1 MVRLDYG
8 WISRATL
15 DAGADGGRGARRGR
29 ERMRFSILGPLQVRD
44 GDGREVRLSPK
55 LAGVASALLCAR
67 GAPVADERLIDILW
81 EDDPPRS
88 AQKSL
93 QVYVHHLR
101 QALGGTASV
110 ARGPGGYSI
119 ERSEGDTDAERFD
132 GLVGQG
138 RRAREQGDPARAA
151 ALLREALGL
160 WKGPAFSGLDSLPV
174 VRDEAARLN
183 ELRWT
188 CTEELMDAELDRGRH
203 AEVVAELTALVNE
216 HPFRE
221 RLRARLMLA
230 LHRSGRSADALEVY
244 RTGRGLLV
252 EELGTEPGRE
262 LRDLEQAVLRDDP
275 ALAAP
280 EAEGAPRPGT
290 SATPVASVPLPVP
303 AQLPADLPD
312 FTGRER
318 ALERIHAHLA
328 GGGPVPVVAVSGM
341 GGVGKTALA
350 LHAAHALADEHP
362 DGRLYVDLRG
372 AEAEPLA
379 PAQALSF
386 LLHAL
391 GVDGAG
397 VPDSLDA
404 RSALFRSMVAGRRV
418 LLVLDGAASEA
429 QVRPLL
435 PGAPGATVLVTG
447 RPRLTGLEGALLVD
461 LEVFT
466 PEHAVELLGRIA
478 GKERVEREPAA
489 AERIVRL
496 CGHAPLAVR
505 IAGARL
511 AGRPQWRLAR
521 MVRLLEDER
530 RRLDEL
536 ASGDRAVRASFA
548 LSHRALGEGAKR
560 AFRLLGALEVPDFP
574 EWAVAALM
582 DVSTDQAQEYIEQLV
597 DARLLTITETP
608 CGGLRYRMHDLIR
621 LYARELGESDEPE
634 EERRAALRRA
644 FGGWLWLAEQAT
656 EYIPGPCY
664 ATLHGQA
671 VRWPLPAAEASEAL
685 AEPMLWFDAE
695 WQSMAAAVQQA
706 GALGMHEAA
715 WDLAGCL
722 EKYFDVRGRF
732 DDWRRTHESAIA
744 ACRAA
749 GDRLGEAVLRRGLAD
764 LTTWATPQ
772 GPGEAMSGMRSEAQ
786 SVLEMFTEL
795 GEPRGVADARVMAT
809 WGLVSRGEARAA
821 HESAREALRIA
832 EEADYLGGRA
842 RAYHVMAVAA
852 HEEGRLEDAV
862 AHLERALELARL
874 LGNSR
879 FEATAMQFLGAAQAL
894 SGRVETGR
902 YHLVRALD
910 MARAM
915 GDRYA
920 EVFSLMYLARLYTAL
935 EDPEALPTAETAVA
949 LSRRHGMN
957 HHLADSLSVAGEAH
971 LVAGCTAEAVAALE
985 ESVRLW
991 RTRGWSSFLAG
1002 ALEALARAYEADGRP
1017 AAADRTRTEA
1027 QALQSPAQDAL

>member
-1 MVRLDYG
+1 
-8 WISRATL
+8 
-15 DAGADGGRGARRGR
+15 
-29 ERMRFSILGPLQVRD
+29 MRFSILGPLRVRD

-55 LAGVASALLCAR
+55 LAGIVAALLCAR
-67 GAPVADERLIDILW
+67 GAPVADERLIDVLW
-81 EDDPPRS
+81 EGDPPRS

-101 QALGGTASV
+101 QALGGPSTV
-110 ARGPGGYSI
+110 PRGPGGYSI
-119 ERSEGDTDAERFD
+119 ERTDGDLDADRFGD
-132 GLVGQG
+132 LVDQG
-138 RRAREQGDPARAA
+138 RRALAEGGAEPAA
-151 ALLREALGL
+151 ALFREALGL
-160 WKGPAFSGLDSLPV
+160 WQGPALSGVDSLPV

-183 ELRWT
+183 ELRWS
-188 CTEELMDAELDRGRH
+188 CTEELMGAELDRGRH
-203 AEVVAELTALVNE
+203 AEVIAELTALVNE

-230 LHRSGRSADALEVY
+230 LHRSGRSAEALEVY
-244 RTGRGLLV
+244 RSGRELLV
-252 EELGTEPGRE
+252 DQLGTEPGRE
-262 LRDLEQAVLRDDP
+262 LRELEQAVLRDDP
-275 ALAAP
+275 SLAAP
-280 EAEGAPRPGT
+280 PPGRSTVRLATGAPAA
-290 SATPVASVPLPVP
+290 SAPPVLPLPVP

-318 ALERIHAHLA
+318 ALERIHAHLTS
-328 GGGPVPVVAVSGM
+328 GGPVPVVAVSGM

-350 LHAAHALADEHP
+350 LHAAHALADDHP

-379 PAQALSF
+379 PAQALSN

-391 GVDGAG
+391 GVDGTG

-404 RSALFRSMVAGRRV
+404 RSALFRSKVAGRRV

-447 RPRLTGLEGALLVD
+447 RPRLTGLDGALLVD

-466 PEHAVELLGRIA
+466 PEQAVELLGRIA
-478 GKERVEREPAA
+478 GRERVGREPAA
-489 AERIVRL
+489 AERIAEL
-496 CGHAPLAVR
+496 CGYAPLAVR

-511 AGRPQWRLAR
+511 AGRPEWRLGR

-536 ASGDRAVRASFA
+536 SAGDRAVRASFA
-548 LSHRALGEGAKR
+548 LSHRALGDGAKR

-582 DVSTDQAQEYIEQLV
+582 DVPTGEAQGYIEQLV
-597 DARLLTITETP
+597 DARLLSITEGP
-608 CGGLRYRMHDLIR
+608 CGALRYRMHDLIR
-621 LYARELGESDEPE
+621 LYARELGESDESQ
-634 EERRAALRRA
+634 EERREALRRA

-671 VRWPLPAAEASEAL
+671 MRWPLPAQEASEAL

-695 WQSMAAAVQQA
+695 WQAMAAAVQQA

-744 ACRAA
+744 ACRVA

-764 LTTWATPQ
+764 LTTWASPQ

-786 SVLEMFTEL
+786 SVLEMFREL
-795 GEPRGVADARVMAT
+795 GETRGVADALVMRT

-821 HESAREALRIA
+821 HVSAEEALRIA

-842 RAYHVMAVAA
+842 RAYHVMAIAA
-852 HEEGRLEDAV
+852 YEDGRLEDAV
-862 AHLERALELARL
+862 SCLEKALELARL

-902 YHLVRALD
+902 YHLVRSLD

-920 EVFSLMYLARLYTAL
+920 EVFSLMYLTRLYIAL
-935 EDPEALPTAETAVA
+935 GDEEALPTVEKAVA
-949 LSRRHGMN
+949 LSRRHGIN
-957 HHLADSLSVAGEAH
+957 HHLADSLGLAGEIH
-971 LVAGCTAEAVAALE
+971 LAAGRTGEAIASLE

-1002 ALEALARAYEADGRP
+1002 ALETLAGAYDADGRP
-1017 AAADRTRTEA
+1017 AAAARARREA
-1027 QALQSPAQDAL
+1027 GELQSPAQGTQEAL

>member
-1 MVRLDYG
+1 
-8 WISRATL
+8 
-15 DAGADGGRGARRGR
+15 
-29 ERMRFSILGPLQVRD
+29 MRFSILGPLRVRD

-55 LAGVASALLCAR
+55 LAGIVAALLCAR
-67 GAPVADERLIDILW
+67 GAPVADERLIDVLW
-81 EDDPPRS
+81 EGDPPRS

-101 QALGGTASV
+101 QALGGPSTV

-119 ERSEGDTDAERFD
+119 ERSDGDLDADRFAD
-132 GLVGQG
+132 LVDQG
-138 RRAREQGDPARAA
+138 RRALGEGGAEPAA
-151 ALLREALGL
+151 ALFREALGL
-160 WKGPAFSGLDSLPV
+160 WQGPALSGIDTLPV

-188 CTEELMDAELDRGRH
+188 CTEELMGAELDRGRH
-203 AEVVAELTALVNE
+203 AEVVAELTALVYE

-221 RLRARLMLA
+221 RLRAWLMLA
-230 LHRSGRSADALEVY
+230 LHRSGRSAEALEVY
-244 RTGRGLLV
+244 RAGRGLLV
-252 EELGTEPGRE
+252 EQLGTEPGRE
-262 LRDLEQAVLRDDP
+262 LRELEQGVLRDDP
-275 ALAAP
+275 SLAAP
-280 EAEGAPRPGT
+280 APGRSAARPASGA
-290 SATPVASVPLPVP
+290 SAALPLPLP
-303 AQLPADLPD
+303 AQLPPDLPD
-312 FTGRER
+312 FTGREH

-328 GGGPVPVVAVSGM
+328 DAEPVPVVAVSGM

-350 LHAAHALADEHP
+350 LRAAHALADDHP

-372 AEAEPLA
+372 AEAEPLD
-379 PAQALSF
+379 PAQALSN

-404 RSALFRSMVAGRRV
+404 RSALFRSMVAGRKV

-447 RPRLTGLEGALLVD
+447 RPRLTGLDGALLVD

-466 PEHAVELLGRIA
+466 PEQAVDLLGRIA
-478 GKERVEREPAA
+478 GRERVGREPAA
-489 AERIVRL
+489 AERIAEL
-496 CGHAPLAVR
+496 CGYAPLAVR

-511 AGRPQWRLAR
+511 AGRPEWRLDR

-536 ASGDRAVRASFA
+536 AAGDRAVRASLA

-582 DVSTDQAQEYIEQLV
+582 AVPTDKAQGYIEQLV
-597 DARLLTITETP
+597 DARLLSIAEGP
-608 CGGLRYRMHDLIR
+608 CGALRYRMHDLIR

-634 EERRAALRRA
+634 QERREALRRA

-671 VRWPLPAAEASEAL
+671 LRWPLPAQEASEAL

-695 WQSMAAAVQQA
+695 WQAMAAAVQQA

-732 DDWRRTHESAIA
+732 DDWRRTHESAIS

-764 LTTWATPQ
+764 LTTWASPQ

-786 SVLEMFTEL
+786 SVLEMFRDL
-795 GEPRGVADARVMAT
+795 GETRGVADALVMRT
-809 WGLVSRGEARAA
+809 WGQVSRGEASAA
-821 HESAREALRIA
+821 HVSAEEALRIA

-842 RAYHVMAVAA
+842 RAYHVMAIAA
-852 HEEGRLEDAV
+852 YEDGRMEDAV
-862 AHLERALELARL
+862 ACLEKALELARL

-902 YHLVRALD
+902 YHLVRSLD

-920 EVFSLMYLARLYTAL
+920 EVFSLMYLTRLYIAL
-935 EDPEALPTAETAVA
+935 GDPEALPTVDKAIA
-949 LSRRHGMN
+949 LSRRHGIN
-957 HHLADSLSVAGEAH
+957 HHLADSLGLAGEIH
-971 LVAGCTAEAVAALE
+971 LAAGRTGEAIAALE

-1002 ALEALARAYEADGRP
+1002 VLETLAGAYEADGHH
-1017 AAADRTRTEA
+1017 AAADRARREA
-1027 QALQSPAQDAL
+1027 EELQIPAQGAQGAQGAQEAF

>member
-1 MVRLDYG
+1 
-8 WISRATL
+8 
-15 DAGADGGRGARRGR
+15 
-29 ERMRFSILGPLQVRD
+29 
-44 GDGREVRLSPK
+44 
-55 LAGVASALLCAR
+55 
-67 GAPVADERLIDILW
+67 
-81 EDDPPRS
+81 
-88 AQKSL
+88 
-93 QVYVHHLR
+93 
-101 QALGGTASV
+101 
-110 ARGPGGYSI
+110 
-119 ERSEGDTDAERFD
+119 
-132 GLVGQG
+132 
-138 RRAREQGDPARAA
+138 
-151 ALLREALGL
+151 
-160 WKGPAFSGLDSLPV
+160 
-174 VRDEAARLN
+174 
-183 ELRWT
+183 
-188 CTEELMDAELDRGRH
+188 
-203 AEVVAELTALVNE
+203 
-216 HPFRE
+216 
-221 RLRARLMLA
+221 
-230 LHRSGRSADALEVY
+230 
-244 RTGRGLLV
+244 
-252 EELGTEPGRE
+252 
-262 LRDLEQAVLRDDP
+262 
-275 ALAAP
+275 AAP
-280 EAEGAPRPGT
+280 APSP
-290 SATPVASVPLPVP
+290 APLPLPVP

-350 LHAAHALADEHP
+350 LRAAHALADDHP

-372 AEAEPLA
+372 AEAEPLD
-379 PAQALSF
+379 PAQALSN

-391 GVDGAG
+391 GADGAG

-447 RPRLTGLEGALLVD
+447 RPRLTGLDGALLVD

-466 PEHAVELLGRIA
+466 PEQAVELLGRIA
-478 GKERVEREPAA
+478 GRERVGREPAA
-489 AERIVRL
+489 AERIAEL

-511 AGRPQWRLAR
+511 AGRPEWRLGR

-536 ASGDRAVRASFA
+536 AAGDRAVRASFA

-582 DVSTDQAQEYIEQLV
+582 DVPTGEAQRYIEQLV
-597 DARLLTITETP
+597 DARLLSITEGP
-608 CGGLRYRMHDLIR
+608 CGALRYRMHDLIR
-621 LYARELGESDEPE
+621 LYARELGESDESE
-634 EERRAALRRA
+634 EERREALRRA

-671 VRWPLPAAEASEAL
+671 MRWPLPAQEASEAL

-695 WQSMAAAVQQA
+695 WQAMAAAVQQA

-764 LTTWATPQ
+764 LTTWASPQ

-786 SVLEMFTEL
+786 SVLEMFREL
-795 GEPRGVADARVMAT
+795 GETRGVADALVMRT
-809 WGLVSRGEARAA
+809 WGLVSRGEARSA
-821 HESAREALRIA
+821 HVSAEEALRIA

-842 RAYHVMAVAA
+842 RAYHVMAIAA
-852 HEEGRLEDAV
+852 YEDGRLEDAV
-862 AHLERALELARL
+862 ACLEKALELARL

-902 YHLVRALD
+902 YHLVRSLD

-920 EVFSLMYLARLYTAL
+920 EVFSLMYLTRLYIAL
-935 EDPEALPTAETAVA
+935 GDEEALPTVEQAVA
-949 LSRRHGMN
+949 LSRRHGIN
-957 HHLADSLSVAGEAH
+957 HHLADSLGLAGEIH
-971 LVAGCTAEAVAALE
+971 LAAGRTGEAIASLE

-991 RTRGWSSFLAG
+991 RTRGWSSFLAA
-1002 ALEALARAYEADGRP
+1002 ALETLAGAYEADGRH
-1017 AAADRTRTEA
+1017 AAADRARREA
-1027 QALQSPAQDAL
+1027 QELQTPAQGAQEAF